1 MESTKDFSFSSRQN
15 HYENQQQQRRI
26 PDQIKVLRRPV
37 GSNINMIVE
46 VATHVYLGYFENGQL
61 VDSLSFDP
69 NEGEGIRDPLETSN
83 NELLVIQGSRKL
95 LINYWRQ
102 MKEIRQG
109 KSEDNYLLLSWN
121 CGHVAAYLLDQ
132 CVTRPEDKAAFKAAS
147 KWALAA
153 NKIANMRGKDA
164 YAIYRDGPQKKNQ

>member
-1 MESTKDFSFSSRQN
+1 MQNITDFFFGSRQN
-15 HYENQQQQRRI
+15 HYESQQQQRRI

-46 VATHVYLGYFENGQL
+46 VATHVYLGYFENGRL

-69 NEGEGIRDPLETSN
+69 NEGDGIRDPLETSN
-83 NELLVIQGSRKL
+83 NELLVIEGSRRL
-95 LINYWRQ
+95 LNDYWRQ
-102 MKEIRQG
+102 MKQTRQG
-109 KSEDNYLLLSWN
+109 FQEEYYRLQSWN

-132 CVTRPEDKAAFKAAS
+132 CNTRPEDQAAFKAAS

-153 NKIANMRGKDA
+153 NKVANIRGKDA
-164 YAIYRDGPQKKNQ
+164 YEIYRDGPQKKNQ